1 MAVIIKLSYLL
12 CTMLLL
18 FSLSSSQTFA
28 DGKKQVLVIESY
40 HASFKWDAD
49 YRRAIQ
55 DTLQDY
61 ATIKFF
67 EMDTKRLPPNLHPKQ
82 AEAAWDRYLKS
93 EPDLVILGDDNALKF
108 LGPKFARKQTPV
120 VYLGINNNPRNYFEY
135 TFLPKHISGVL
146 ERPLM
151 KRSVM
156 YLQEMTEKPMEKVLI
171 LFDTGTT
178 SKTIAKEVFQDKN
191 KLRIGSATVHV
202 KFIAEQNQWQEA
214 ILQAS
219 DQKFDAIILGLYHT
233 ITDAKGVHVPSKN
246 IIKWTSKNSMLPI
259 FAFWEFSVGKDMAI
273 GGLVLDGY
281 SQGKAAATIALRTLQ
296 NEEDQRSEPVI
307 SNQGQFVFSRSQLK
321 KWNIQ
326 LPTHLQDKA
335 IYLP

>member
-1 MAVIIKLSYLL
+1 MAIIVKLSYLL
-12 CTMLLL
+12 STILLL
-18 FSLSSSQTFA
+18 FSLYPSQTLA
-28 DGKKQVLVIESY
+28 GGKKQVLMIESY

-49 YRRAIQ
+49 YRRAIE
-55 DTLQDY
+55 DTLQDH
-61 ATIKFF
+61 AVITFF

-82 AEAAWDRYLKS
+82 AEIAWARYLQS

-108 LGPKFARKQTPV
+108 LGPKFAKKQTPV

-135 TFLPKHISGVL
+135 AFLPKHISGVL

-171 LFDTGTT
+171 LFDTSTT
-178 SKTIAKEVFQDKN
+178 SKTIAKEVFQGKN
-191 KLRIGSATVHV
+191 KLKIGSATIHV
-202 KFIAEQNQWQEA
+202 KFIPEQNQWQKT
-214 ILQAS
+214 ILQAPG
-219 DQKFDAIILGLYHT
+219 QKFDAIILGLYHT
-233 ITDAKGVHVPSKN
+233 ITNVKGVHVPSKN
-246 IIKWTSKNSMLPI
+246 IISWTSKNSALPV
-259 FAFWEFSVGKDMAI
+259 FAFWEFSIGQGMAI

-281 SQGKAAATIALRTLQ
+281 SQGKAAAAIALRVLQ
-296 NEEDQRSEPVI
+296 KKSDKKSEPAL
-307 SNQGQFVFSRSQLK
+307 NYQGQFIFSRSQLK

-326 LPTHLQDKA
+326 LPPHLQDKA

>member
-1 MAVIIKLSYLL
+1 MAVTIKLPYILYAV
-12 CTMLLL
+12 LLL
-18 FSLSSSQTFA
+18 FSLLSSQTLA

-49 YRRAIQ
+49 YRRAIE
-55 DTLQDY
+55 DTLQDH
-61 ATIKFF
+61 AVITFF
-67 EMDTKRLPPNLHPKQ
+67 EMDTKRLPPNLHTKQ
-82 AEAAWDRYLKS
+82 AKAAWERYLHS

-108 LGPKFARKQTPV
+108 LGPKFAKTRTPV

-156 YLQEMTEKPMEKVLI
+156 YLQEMSEKPVEKVLI

-178 SKTIAKEVFQDKN
+178 SSTIAKEVFQGKS
-191 KLRIGSATVHV
+191 KLRIGSAEVHV
-202 KFIAEQNQWQEA
+202 KFIAKYDQWKNTIQ
-214 ILQAS
+214 QAS
-219 DQKFDAIILGLYHT
+219 TKQFDAIILGLYHT
-233 ITDAKGVHVPSKN
+233 ITDAQGAHVPSKK
-246 IIKWTSKNSMLPI
+246 IINWTSKNTTLPL
-259 FAFWEFSVGKDMAI
+259 FAFWEFSVGQDMAI

-281 SQGKAAATIALRTLQ
+281 SQGKAAANLALRKLQ
-296 NEEDQRSEPVI
+296 NGANRRLEPVQN
-307 SNQGQFVFSRSQLK
+307 NQGQFIFSRSQLQ

-326 LPTHLQDKA
+326 LPAHFQDKA